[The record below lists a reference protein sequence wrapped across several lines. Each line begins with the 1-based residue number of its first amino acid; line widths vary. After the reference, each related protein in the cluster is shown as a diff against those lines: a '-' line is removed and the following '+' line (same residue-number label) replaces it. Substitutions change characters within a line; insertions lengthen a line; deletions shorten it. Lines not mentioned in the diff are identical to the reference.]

1 MEQQAILDELLAL
14 LENYNIAFR
23 TEPLGG
29 RGGGLCKLK
38 DKEVFFVDSDASPS
52 DMAAICAQALIRL
65 CQIEEIYIK
74 PQVRDFI
81 EKNT

>member
-14 LENYNIAFR
+14 LENNNVVTR

-38 DKEVFFVDSDASPS
+38 DKEIFFVDSDASPP
-52 DMAAICAQALIRL
+52 DMAAICAQALTRL

>member
-1 MEQQAILDELLAL
+1 MEQQAILEELLAL
-14 LENYNIAFR
+14 LEKSNVVTR

-29 RGGGLCKLK
+29 RGGGLCKIK
-38 DKEVFFVDSDASPS
+38 GKEVFFVDSDASPP
-52 DMAAICAQALIRL
+52 DMAAICAKAISGI

>member
-14 LENYNIAFR
+14 LENNNVVTR

-38 DKEVFFVDSDASPS
+38 DKEVFFVDSDASPP
-52 DMAAICAQALIRL
+52 DMAVIWAQALARL